1 MAFDIIVFSQEE
13 LERAIIS
20 GNTRIG
26 LCDNTFVLPNVCN
39 IFYTAIGAVSVSAN
53 VTKDEFDRMNII
65 CCGFEP
71 HLAQNKTPVPP
82 ATIQPPASF
91 TASASSYL
99 SSYFMSS
106 YFMSSYLMTSYFTTS
121 YFMTSYTTSY
131 MYKYEYEYEY
141 ETGSFASSYSTSFRS
156 SISSFLSSF
165 LTSFRAGAD
174 GAETGN
180 VCIMVNGYG
189 INLI

>member
-13 LERAIIS
+13 LESAIIS

-39 IFYTAIGAVSVSAN
+39 IFYTAIGAVNVSVN

-65 CCGFEP
+65 CDGFEP
-71 HLAQNKTPVPP
+71 NLAQEKVPLPPVP
-82 ATIQPPASF
+82 IQLPVSF

-106 YFMSSYLMTSYFTTS
+106 YFMSSYLMTSYLMTS

-141 ETGSFASSYSTSFRS
+141 ETGSFTSSYSTSFRS

-165 LTSFRAGAD
+165 LTSFRACEEN
-174 GAETGN
+174 AETGN